1 MTPPVRYE
9 IVIRGRVS
17 ARFFRP
23 LLGDFII
30 VASGA
35 TVTRLVGEVV
45 DTSHLHGLLAHLTSV
60 NVEIISVTPV
70 DGIPGIN
77 G

>member
-17 ARFFRP
+17 ARFLRP
-23 LLGDFII
+23 LLGDFSV

-35 TVTRLVGEVV
+35 TVTRLVGEVI
-45 DTSHLHGLLAHLTSV
+45 DTAHLHGLLAHLTSV

-70 DGIPGIN
+70 DGIPGVN

>member
-1 MTPPVRYE
+1 MR
-9 IVIRGRVS
+9 RVLS
-17 ARFFRP
+17 ARFLRP
-23 LLGDFII
+23 LLGDFTI

-60 NVEIISVTPV
+60 NIEIISVTPV
-70 DGIPGIN
+70 DGIPGVN